1 MLSAAQVAVS
11 EQVPVPLVMV
21 TAVPMFEQAPLLVIV
36 AVVLACVVVA
46 TVKWLPSAELDGAP
60 VKVTVGAARVGFTVF
75 VTCAAAA

>member
-11 EQVPVPLVMV
+11 EHEPVPLVMV
-21 TAVPMFEQAPLLVIV
+21 TAVPMFEQAPLLLMT
-36 AVVLACVVVA
+36 AVVLAFVVVA

-60 VKVTVGAARVGFTVF
+60 VKVTAGVVRVGFTVF